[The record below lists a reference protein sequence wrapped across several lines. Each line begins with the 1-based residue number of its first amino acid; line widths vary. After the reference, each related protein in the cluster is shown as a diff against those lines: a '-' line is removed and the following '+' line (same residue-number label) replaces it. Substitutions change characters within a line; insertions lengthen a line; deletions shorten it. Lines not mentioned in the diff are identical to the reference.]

1 MLYSSMEQSFIP
13 FPVSLQGARQGRV
26 FAMLSFPVA
35 GGIFVSLARGWKE
48 LTEANERERSE
59 ERGRPRQPCIIYHLS
74 HVWSQPGLPWSIMD
88 CKAAFVC
95 SV

>member
-1 MLYSSMEQSFIP
+1 MEQSFIP

-59 ERGRPRQPCIIYHLS
+59 ERAGQGS
-74 HVWSQPGLPWSIMD
+74 HALFTTSHMCGPSQVSHG
-88 CKAAFVC
+88 A
-95 SV
+95 